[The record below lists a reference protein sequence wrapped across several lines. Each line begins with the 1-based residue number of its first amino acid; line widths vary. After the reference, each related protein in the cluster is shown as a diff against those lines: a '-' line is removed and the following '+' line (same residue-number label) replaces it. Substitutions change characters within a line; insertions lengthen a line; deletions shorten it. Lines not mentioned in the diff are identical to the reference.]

1 MADVVKTK
9 NTLQLPQLFI
19 DGTEKI
25 FTVDNAKASIS
36 AAQIEDLSDFL
47 RDNSI
52 ILNGDDAAFSAIS
65 FAKYVDST
73 ETSLD
78 IE

>member
-1 MADVVKTK
+1 MADVVKSK
-9 NTLQLPQLFI
+9 NTLQLTQLFT

-36 AAQIEDLSDFL
+36 ASQIEDLSDYL

-52 ILNGDDAAFSAIS
+52 ILNADGSPISAIS
-65 FAKYVDST
+65 FAKTVDST

>member
-1 MADVVKTK
+1 MDITKTK
-9 NTLQLPQLFI
+9 NTLQLTQTFV
-19 DGTEKI
+19 DGSTKL

-52 ILNGDDAAFSAIS
+52 ILNADGAPISAIS
-65 FAKYVDST
+65 FAKTVDST
-73 ETSLD
+73 ETILD
-78 IE
+78 ID